1 MSRAVL
7 LARRSFASFSRGTT
21 VADIMTRGCRIV
33 KPGDSIQRAAQLML
47 ELDTG
52 FLPVGT
58 GTDPAKDRLVGMIT
72 DRDITVRAT
81 AQGKSPYD
89 TKVDSVMTKDIKY
102 VYEDEAIEAVEDNM
116 RRLAVRRLPVL
127 TREHKLI
134 GVVSLGDLAQRAGD
148 ESLAAKAT
156 KDVTDRSSMAH
167 RSTPG
172 SKAMPSGRV

>member
-1 MSRAVL
+1 M
-7 LARRSFASFSRGTT
+7 
-21 VADIMTRGCRIV
+21 
-33 KPGDSIQRAAQLML
+33 
-47 ELDTG
+47 
-52 FLPVGT
+52 
-58 GTDPAKDRLVGMIT
+58 
-72 DRDITVRAT
+72 
-81 AQGKSPYD
+81 
-89 TKVDSVMTKDIKY
+89 
-102 VYEDEAIEAVEDNM
+102 YEDEAIEAVEDNM

>member
-81 AQGKSPYD
+81 AQGKSPND
-89 TKVDSVMTKDIKY
+89 TKVDSIMTKVRQRERADSCRP
-102 VYEDEAIEAVEDNM
+102 A
-116 RRLAVRRLPVL
+116 LARAPLWVL
-127 TREHKLI
+127 L
-134 GVVSLGDLAQRAGD
+134 
-148 ESLAAKAT
+148 
-156 KDVTDRSSMAH
+156 
-167 RSTPG
+167 
-172 SKAMPSGRV
+172 

>member
-81 AQGKSPYD
+81 AQGKSPND
-89 TKVDSVMTKDIKY
+89 TKVDSIMTKVRQLERADSCRP
-102 VYEDEAIEAVEDNM
+102 A
-116 RRLAVRRLPVL
+116 LARAPLWVL
-127 TREHKLI
+127 L
-134 GVVSLGDLAQRAGD
+134 
-148 ESLAAKAT
+148 
-156 KDVTDRSSMAH
+156 
-167 RSTPG
+167 
-172 SKAMPSGRV
+172 